1 MQIALFDKGRVRISR
16 EFVTMMMMIAILMVT
31 NDDEIND
38 SHDHDHDSEPT
49 NRVAMACSI

>member
-16 EFVTMMMMIAILMVT
+16 EFVTMMRMIAILMVT

-38 SHDHDHDSEPT
+38 SQDHDHD
-49 NRVAMACSI
+49 